1 MRSNAGSFGPFAFP
15 RFSPADEPA
24 RELPFQPG
32 EILNYDLKWGL
43 FPVGSATMK
52 VLPKEDEGGDGFH
65 RLSFSVRTNEFADAF
80 YKVRTNI
87 TSVVDRT
94 FSKSMRYEKSQKEG
108 KTKREIEVLFDYD
121 AGKASY
127 FESAPGVDFADSVSS
142 PRPVVHCLFFPVG
155 RIESRNRNHLAD
167 L

>member
-1 MRSNAGSFGPFAFP
+1 
-15 RFSPADEPA
+15 
-24 RELPFQPG
+24 
-32 EILNYDLKWGL
+32 
-43 FPVGSATMK
+43 MK
-52 VLPKEDEGGDGFH
+52 VLPRKDEGDDDCH

-94 FSKSMRYEKSQKEG
+94 FSKSIRYVKSQNEG

-127 FESAPGVDFADSVSS
+127 LNQSVWCRPYRFHPKSLTHCPLPIFFAWV
-142 PRPVVHCLFFPVG
+142 
-155 RIESRNRNHLAD
+155 N
-167 L
+167 